1 MRDMI
6 TLDKIHKVL
15 DEAET
20 YAVPA
25 EFDGERN
32 NQILFLISKALI
44 FAIIYAAEHIARS
57 LRGSS

>member
-1 MRDMI
+1 MI
-6 TLDKIHKVL
+6 TVDKIHKIL

-20 YAVPA
+20 YAIPV

-44 FAIIYAAEHIARS
+44 FAIIYAAEHISKS
-57 LRGSS
+57 LKASS